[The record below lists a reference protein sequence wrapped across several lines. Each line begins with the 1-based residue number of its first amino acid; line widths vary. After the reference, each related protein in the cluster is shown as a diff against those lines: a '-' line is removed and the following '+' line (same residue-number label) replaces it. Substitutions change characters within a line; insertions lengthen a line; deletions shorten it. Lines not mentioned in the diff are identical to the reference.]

1 MNNQVQAQSEEQT
14 QTQKAKEF
22 LKSTSKPKFP
32 KFLLILLGLVALVLI
47 GEGIYYL
54 YLTKYQTPSSQEN
67 QTTTNNESE
76 TEVKRYFE
84 GVKYYEE
91 VNGEKRLLTIEGYV
105 EKIDTEEKIITLSGH
120 GTTQEIVYTDK
131 DTFYFIELGN
141 SPTLEK
147 ASLSNL
153 QIGLYIAYSPI
164 DESVSRQ
171 QASWAI
177 HKQ

>member
-1 MNNQVQAQSEEQT
+1 MNNQDQAQPEEQT
-14 QTQKAKEF
+14 PAQKAKEF
-22 LKSTSKPKFP
+22 LKNTSKPKFP
-32 KFLLILLGLVALVLI
+32 KFLLILLGLVALALI

-54 YLTKYQTPSSQEN
+54 YLTKYKTPSSQED
-67 QTTTNNESE
+67 QTTVNNEPE
-76 TEVKRYFE
+76 AEVEKYFE

-91 VNGEKRLLTIEGYV
+91 VDGEKKLLTIEGYV

-120 GTTQEIVYTDK
+120 SAIQEIAYTDE
-131 DTFYFIELGN
+131 DIFYLVGLGS
-141 SPTLEK
+141 SPTLK
-147 ASLSNL
+147 KVSLANI
-153 QIGLYIAYSPI
+153 QVGLYVAYNPV